1 MTTIAPYISDGV
13 AVGQKVALKTHELFW
28 RDVGHG
34 ELEALSAFEME
45 INGRVELAIY
55 KGDLHIRIELLDQ
68 DETASTGPCLL
79 QLNEY
84 TDAEAVYTAHRGK
97 LAISAQIGGKFIQI
111 QLGRFTQE
119 NMTEC
124 NVSGPL
130 DLTAYIEPV

>member
-1 MTTIAPYISDGV
+1 MSTIAPYISDGV

-34 ELEALSAFEME
+34 ELKALSAFKIE
-45 INGRVELAIY
+45 INGRIELAVY
-55 KGDLHIRIELLDQ
+55 KGDLHIYIELLDQ
-68 DETASTGPCLL
+68 DETASTGSCLL

-84 TDAEAVYTAHRGK
+84 TDAEAVYTAHKGK
-97 LAISAQIGGKFIQI
+97 LAISAQIRSKTIQI

-124 NVSGPL
+124 KVSGPL
-130 DLTAYIEPV
+130 DLTAYIKP